1 MKTQFLNFGLI
12 FVNNEYSIIN
22 DATIFT
28 DDDVI
33 IIDFPTES
41 ERTDYLIEN
50 EIVYEDPNQ
59 IPGELTEPKKPTNL

>member
-1 MKTQFLNFGLI
+1 MKNQ
-12 FVNNEYSIIN
+12 FVNYAILNTNGLFTLVEN
-22 DATIFT
+22 ATVFT

-59 IPGELTEPKKPTNL
+59 IPGELTEP